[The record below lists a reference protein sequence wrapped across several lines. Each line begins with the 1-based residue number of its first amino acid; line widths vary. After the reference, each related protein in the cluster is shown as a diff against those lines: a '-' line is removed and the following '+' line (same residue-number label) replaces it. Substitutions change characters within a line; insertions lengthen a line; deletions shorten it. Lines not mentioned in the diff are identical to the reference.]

1 MCVQKLML
9 GCGGVTF
16 DLKALFGKYTTKVNV
31 TWLSSYNA
39 SRANINHIKLILLH
53 TVIFF
58 ILIISYEKQ
67 VF

>member
-31 TWLSSYNA
+31 HGCHLTTQVEQT
-39 SRANINHIKLILLH
+39 LIM
-53 TVIFF
+53 
-58 ILIISYEKQ
+58 SN
-67 VF
+67 